1 MSQQALSPLRQVMHT
16 PSFVGSQVQI
26 PQVRLHS
33 QTVMPF
39 SVQQQL
45 HMPSQRA
52 LHKFCNVAHEMSS
65 SQTQLIFIPLG
76 HRETVIVQR
85 GTTHQLPVVGA
96 GPALDEPAGE
106 KPAAPNGRRSR
117 IALLIAKSFRS

>member
-1 MSQQALSPLRQVMHT
+1 MSQHALSPLKHVMQT

-33 QTVMPF
+33 HTVMPF

-45 HMPSQRA
+45 HMPSHKA
-52 LHKFCNVAHEMSS
+52 LHKFCNVAHETSS
-65 SQTQLIFIPLG
+65 SHTQLIFIPLA
-76 HRETVIVQR
+76 HREIVIVQR

-96 GPALDEPAGE
+96 GLAPVEPAGE

-117 IALLIAKSFRS
+117 IALLIAKSFRC